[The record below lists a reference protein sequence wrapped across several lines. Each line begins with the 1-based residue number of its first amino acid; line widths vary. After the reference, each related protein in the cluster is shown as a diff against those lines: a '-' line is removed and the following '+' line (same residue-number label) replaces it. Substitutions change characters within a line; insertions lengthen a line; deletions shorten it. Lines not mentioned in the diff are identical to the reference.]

1 MKGPVLLIGA
11 GRMGGAL
18 LKGWMK
24 KGIGPLAAVEPVP
37 TLHLRNLAKAGSIAL
52 FGCVEEFHGGVRAC
66 VVALK
71 PQVLKTQAAELRA
84 IAQSSALMISIAAGT
99 NLRALR
105 AAWGREARIV
115 RAMPNMPGAIGHGIS
130 ALYSPTKIGRADRRT
145 AESLLAALGETLW
158 VARESHIDAVTA
170 VSGSGPA
177 YVFLLAEAL
186 ERAALAEGLP
196 AGTAKRLARA
206 TVAGAGA
213 MLEAEKREPAEL
225 RRDVTSPG
233 GTTEA
238 ALRILAGPKGLS
250 SLIARAVRAAAQRAQ
265 ELTE

>member
-1 MKGPVLLIGA
+1 
-11 GRMGGAL
+11 MGGAL
-18 LKGWMK
+18 VTGWMK
-24 KGIGPLAAVEPVP
+24 KGISPLAVVEPAP
-37 TLHLRNLAKAGSIAL
+37 SPHLRKLAKAGSIAL
-52 FGCVEEFHGGVRAC
+52 FRRVAEFDGCARAS

-71 PQVLKTQAAELRA
+71 PQVLKTEAGELRA
-84 IAQSSALMISIAAGT
+84 VAQSGMLMISIAAGT
-99 NLRALR
+99 NLRTLR

-115 RAMPNMPGAIGHGIS
+115 RAMPNMPGAIRHGIS
-130 ALYSPTKIGRADRRT
+130 ALYAPTNIGRADRKL
-145 AESLLAALGETLW
+145 AQSLLAALGETLW
-158 VARESHIDAVTA
+158 VGRESYIDVVTA

-186 ERAALAEGLP
+186 EKAALAEGLP
-196 AGTAKRLARA
+196 AETAKRLARA
-206 TVAGAGA
+206 TIAGAGA

-250 SLIARAVRAAAQRAQ
+250 SLIARAVRAAARRAQ
-265 ELTE
+265 ELAE